1 MTNRAGRAIIYTE
14 SEREVKKM
22 ANTRRNKA
30 TRMFDAY
37 RMLKGAEANIKG
49 YEEYKAFIGEN
60 YKNFEL
66 IEKLAEQY

>member
-1 MTNRAGRAIIYTE
+1 
-14 SEREVKKM
+14 M

-37 RMLKGAEANIKG
+37 RMLKGAEVNIKG
-49 YEEYKAFIGEN
+49 YEEFKAFIGES

>member
-1 MTNRAGRAIIYTE
+1 
-14 SEREVKKM
+14 M
-22 ANTRRNKA
+22 ATTKRSKGA
-30 TRMFDAY
+30 RMFDAY